1 MDSTDAPKRM
11 VRMSGK
17 PSSQIAREIGRAESF
32 VRATISQGTRP
43 RVDTFAEIATAC
55 GYEVVLRSRSD
66 EFTLN
71 VGAPHL
77 TVEHLP
83 HDDNDNPDLS

>member
-43 RVDTFAEIATAC
+43 RVDTFAEIAEAC
-55 GYEVVLRSRSD
+55 GYEVVLRSGSD

-71 VGAPHL
+71 VRTPRL
-77 TVEHLP
+77 TVEYP
-83 HDDNDNPDLS
+83 PSDDSDNPELP